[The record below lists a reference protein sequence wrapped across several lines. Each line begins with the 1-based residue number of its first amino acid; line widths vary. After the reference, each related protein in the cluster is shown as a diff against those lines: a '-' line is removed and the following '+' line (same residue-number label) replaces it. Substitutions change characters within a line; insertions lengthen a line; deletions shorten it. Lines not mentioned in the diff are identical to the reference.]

1 MLGTYDRLCFGEFV
15 GGIGCTPMSR
25 GCLAVRGCMVGTL
38 VIGSY
43 IYHSDVIVTSTQ
55 IYVNRILLCNTH
67 KCIKC
72 IEEVFNI
79 VKIEGLIFVLYTKKR
94 GSTLH

>member
-1 MLGTYDRLCFGEFV
+1 M
-15 GGIGCTPMSR
+15 
-25 GCLAVRGCMVGTL
+25 
-38 VIGSY
+38 
-43 IYHSDVIVTSTQ
+43 
-55 IYVNRILLCNTH
+55 LCNTH

-94 GSTLH
+94 GGTLY